1 MGVHHVRF
9 IKNHSMCCTKN
20 KKKKIKKKSI
30 QDSTEFQ
37 SASLHLCVSHHLA
50 ISNLMR
56 ISTSK
61 IAHDFHKLI
70 RIEYD

>member
-1 MGVHHVRF
+1 M
-9 IKNHSMCCTKN
+9 
-20 KKKKIKKKSI
+20 
-30 QDSTEFQ
+30 QDSIELQ
-37 SASLHLCVSHHLA
+37 SASTHLCVSHQLA

-56 ISTSK
+56 INTSK